1 MKFKNSCQ
9 AGRGVGLKSISKIG
23 SRIDAVVVIA
33 RVSADLSLALM
44 SFSRELRP
52 FSRELRPFSRESR
65 PFSRE
70 SRPFSRE
77 VRSFSREV
85 RSFSRE
91 VRPFSRELRSFS
103 REVRSFSRESG
114 LLSRDSKS
122 FSRAF
127 LLLYLCL
134 TLLLRPSGV
143 PLIRDRRN
151 MKEPQQCLL
160 PKVQTSSELVSLRI
174 FW

>member
-70 SRPFSRE
+70 SRP
-77 VRSFSREV
+77 FSREV